1 MMRRIFRAGQR
12 RFRMKGRDGAVLALV
27 PLVTALGCG
36 GSSKDTSD
44 ERPSRRHRSW
54 TTRQER

>member
-1 MMRRIFRAGQR
+1 
-12 RFRMKGRDGAVLALV
+12 MKGRDGAVLALV